1 MSGAARTDGL
11 VPGRDGEKPY
21 RSVRTLLR
29 GMCAA
34 GCACWFVAG
43 CVCRPSVKPIFDPEE
58 RYEQIDVP
66 KVSGAMAGASCC
78 W

>member
-1 MSGAARTDGL
+1 M
-11 VPGRDGEKPY
+11 
-21 RSVRTLLR
+21 
-29 GMCAA
+29 
-34 GCACWFVAG
+34 
-43 CVCRPSVKPIFDPEE
+43 KPIFDPEE